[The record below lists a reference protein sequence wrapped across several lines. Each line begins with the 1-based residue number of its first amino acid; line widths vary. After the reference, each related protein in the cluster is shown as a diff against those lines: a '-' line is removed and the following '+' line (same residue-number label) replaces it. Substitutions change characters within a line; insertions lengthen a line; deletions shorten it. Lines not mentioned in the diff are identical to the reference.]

1 MKFLFVG
8 NSYTYYN
15 DMPKLFCAL
24 AQENGK
30 DVLVDSVTKG
40 GRKLYENLAPE
51 DEYCQKIAS
60 LCRKNTYDV
69 LILQEQ
75 SYFPLVDFE
84 GFVKGLDGV
93 MKLVDAKK
101 NLLYATWG
109 RKNGCDLLETLGLT
123 SREMTA
129 RLADAYQKAADL
141 LGAEVS
147 HVGSA
152 FRAVMERDAS
162 VELYHADLSH
172 PSAQGSALAAMV
184 HYTKIFG
191 ELPHACSSLCLNAEI
206 EALFLSAI
214 GDCKMD
220 F

>member
-1 MKFLFVG
+1 MKILFVG

-93 MKLVDAKK
+93 MKLVNAPKT
-101 NLLYATWG
+101 LFYATWG
-109 RKNGCDLLETLGLT
+109 RKTGCPLLDELGMT
-123 SREMTA
+123 SEEMTVH
-129 RLADAYQKAADL
+129 LAKAYQKAADI
-141 LGAEVS
+141 LGAEIS
-147 HVGSA
+147 PVGA
-152 FRAVMERDAS
+152 CFCKLNKCAPE
-162 VELYHADLSH
+162 VELYNKDLSH
-172 PSAQGSALAAMV
+172 PSLLGSTVAAIT
-184 HYTKIFG
+184 HYRCIFG
-191 ELPHACSSLCLNAEI
+191 ELPKICKSLGLDSALESVLLQTAESG
-206 EALFLSAI
+206 FL
-214 GDCKMD
+214 K
-220 F
+220 